1 MDEFSFR
8 IDCSLPKPSF
18 KCLTTGLT
26 DLADRA
32 LCSLHRGEPVGWH
45 NVIQVSE
52 HCGWLRKQGGR
63 HRSLRSRWFEIKG
76 DQLYY
81 YRDNNEPKTP
91 IASIPLPGNEVIKHP
106 IERGDTGKFKFEIV
120 SGKDKVGR
128 PVSSHHETFLLIAS
142 SQREMEEWIRAINR
156 IIYAP
161 VGGGMFGRSLAE
173 TVKFE
178 KRRGGGCVPLIV
190 HKCVDFIIAHGLK
203 EEGLFRLPGH
213 VEKVASLKDAFNK
226 GKNPE
231 LESTRTEVHSVASV
245 LKSYFRE
252 LPEPLIP
259 YDYFEVFLTAARCYE
274 MREEDGIIAVQNQL
288 KTLPQPNYSL
298 LRFLCRFLHEVQKH
312 CEQNKMNA
320 RNLAMVFG
328 PNILRSGSEDPKVM
342 MESTNLV
349 TELISILIRK
359 HELLFPQTDDEDVAA
374 QRHNAGNDAVNL
386 NVFEISA
393 EYPRKTVPLA
403 SPEGEQEDDAVEDPR
418 VQIEELENELELQ
431 QQQIKDLQT
440 KLEQEGKVREMLAM
454 RLADEQRARESAQDR
469 LEKLQ
474 AAMEEFCDRYGNWEP
489 TQR

>member
-1 MDEFSFR
+1 MQKQP
-8 IDCSLPKPSF
+8 IPPV
-18 KCLTTGLT
+18 
-26 DLADRA
+26 
-32 LCSLHRGEPVGWH
+32 RGH
-45 NVIQVSE
+45 KQKIE

-288 KTLPQPNYSL
+288 KTLPQPNSSL

-342 MESTNLV
+342 MECTNLV

-359 HELLFPQTDDEDVAA
+359 HELLFPQTDEEDLAA

-393 EYPRKTVPLA
+393 EYPRKSVPLA

-440 KLEQEGKVREMLAM
+440 KLEQEGKVREMLAI